1 MKNPIWD
8 NIVNK
13 KKTELSDTTRILAT
27 VPIFSD
33 LDMKEL
39 IEVEKIVHR
48 RKYKKGEPIFRMGDP
63 GLGMY
68 IIVEGTVE
76 IVEEV
81 ENNECKHITDL
92 DKGAFFGDLALLDEA
107 PRSASAIAKL
117 DCDII
122 GFFRP
127 DLMDLLYRKP
137 HLGIKILWA
146 LAKVIGE
153 RLRRTNE
160 QLSNL
165 QCELKVT
172 HHE

>member
-1 MKNPIWD
+1 MKNPIWE
-8 NIVNK
+8 NIIIK
-13 KKTELSDTTRILAT
+13 KKSVLSDTMRVLSS

-33 LDMKEL
+33 LDGKEL

-68 IIVEGTVE
+68 IIVEGAVE
-76 IVEEV
+76 IIEEL
-81 ENNECKHITDL
+81 ENEDCKHLVDL
-92 DKGAFFGDLALLDEA
+92 EKGAFFGDLALLDEA
-107 PRSASAIAKL
+107 PRSASAIAKV

-127 DLMDLLYRKP
+127 DLLDLLYRKP
-137 HLGIKILWA
+137 HLGIKILWS

-153 RLRRTNE
+153 RLRKTNE

-165 QCELKVT
+165 QREMKVCD
-172 HHE
+172 E

>member
-1 MKNPIWD
+1 MKNPIWE
-8 NIVNK
+8 NIIIK
-13 KKTELSDTTRILAT
+13 KKSVLSDTMRVLSS

-33 LDMKEL
+33 LDGKEL

-68 IIVEGTVE
+68 IIVEGAVE
-76 IVEEV
+76 IIEEL
-81 ENNECKHITDL
+81 EDEDCKHLVDL
-92 DKGAFFGDLALLDEA
+92 EKGAFFGDLALLDEA
-107 PRSASAIAKL
+107 PRSASAIAKV

-127 DLMDLLYRKP
+127 DLLDLLYRKP
-137 HLGIKILWA
+137 HLGIKILWS

-153 RLRRTNE
+153 RLRKTNE

-165 QCELKVT
+165 QREMKVCD
-172 HHE
+172 E

>member
-1 MKNPIWD
+1 MR
-8 NIVNK
+8 V
-13 KKTELSDTTRILAT
+13 LSS

-33 LDMKEL
+33 LDGKEL

-68 IIVEGTVE
+68 IIVEGAVE
-76 IVEEV
+76 IIEEL
-81 ENNECKHITDL
+81 EDEDCKHLVDL
-92 DKGAFFGDLALLDEA
+92 EKGAFFGDLALLDEA
-107 PRSASAIAKL
+107 PRSASAIAKV

-127 DLMDLLYRKP
+127 DLLDLLYRKP
-137 HLGIKILWA
+137 HLGIKILWS

-153 RLRRTNE
+153 RLRKTNE

-165 QCELKVT
+165 QREMKVCD
-172 HHE
+172 E